1 MSGGPGQGSNPYQ
14 GGVAGGVP
22 DQGQPQ
28 STVPVQGAAM
38 PQAAGVPLNP
48 QAVQQ
53 GAALY
58 QGPGYQAMP
67 QPAGQYVG
75 APLVQ
80 GEAKLKRSPLILGFV
95 GWVFVACSFLVPYLL
110 IRDAIK
116 SGHPEGAGWVW
127 ILFLIMWIG
136 LVAPVNLFGVVLAM
150 PSPAVPVSE
159 KQRKLNTWG
168 IALNV
173 SPWVLGVLGFV
184 GASFYAFGV

>member
-14 GGVAGGVP
+14 SGVVGGVSG
-22 DQGQPQ
+22 QGQPQ
-28 STVPVQGAAM
+28 STVPGQGAVM

-48 QAVQQ
+48 EAVQQ

-75 APLVQ
+75 TPLSQ
-80 GEAKLKRSPLILGFV
+80 GEAKLKRLPLILGCV
-95 GWVFVACSFLVPYLL
+95 GWVLVACSFLFPYLL

-159 KQRKLNTWG
+159 KQRKLNTWA

>member
-14 GGVAGGVP
+14 E
-22 DQGQPQ
+22 QSQ
-28 STVPVQGAAM
+28 STVPVQGAAL
-38 PQAAGVPLNP
+38 PQAARVPLNP
-48 QAVQQ
+48 QLVQQ
-53 GAALY
+53 GSALY

-67 QPAGQYVG
+67 QPAGQYMG

-80 GEAKLKRSPLILGFV
+80 GEAKLKRLPLILGFI
-95 GWVFVACSFLVPYLL
+95 GWVFVACSFLLPYLL

-127 ILFLIMWIG
+127 ILFLMMWIG
-136 LVAPVNLFGVVLAM
+136 LVAPINIFGVVLAM
-150 PSPAVPVSE
+150 PSAAVPVSE

-173 SPWVLGVLGFV
+173 SPWVLGILGFV

>member
-1 MSGGPGQGSNPYQ
+1 M
-14 GGVAGGVP
+14 
-22 DQGQPQ
+22 
-28 STVPVQGAAM
+28 
-38 PQAAGVPLNP
+38 
-48 QAVQQ
+48 
-53 GAALY
+53 
-58 QGPGYQAMP
+58 
-67 QPAGQYVG
+67 
-75 APLVQ
+75 
-80 GEAKLKRSPLILGFV
+80 
-95 GWVFVACSFLVPYLL
+95 FVACSFLLPYLL

-150 PSPAVPVSE
+150 PSAAVPVSE

-173 SPWVLGVLGFV
+173 SPWVLGILGFV